1 MIIMKI
7 KRLIK
12 YYLLGESLKEIVM
25 NRILDKIYRKVN
37 LTDREKGF
45 LELYNHTVNNSEDK
59 DWMMLSK
66 SATSTKVK
74 ELIELDRKV
83 ICDLHDRNGKIGLQ
97 ILNIVDDIESDFSI
111 IIMKG
116 EEKHKLQDKFLYNL
130 IYSVKKNQY
139 SLQEHDEYF
148 EKLTVGG
155 NED

>member
-1 MIIMKI
+1 MKI

-12 YYLLGESLKEIVM
+12 YYLLGESLKEIEM
-25 NRILDKIYRKVN
+25 NRILDKIYRQVN
-37 LTDREKGF
+37 LTDRERGF
-45 LELYNHTVNNSEDK
+45 LELYNYTVNKPEDK

-66 SATSTKVK
+66 SATSTKIK
-74 ELIELDRKV
+74 ELIELNRKV

-130 IYSVKKNQY
+130 IYIVNKKQY

-148 EKLTVGG
+148 EKLTIE
-155 NED
+155 EDDN

>member
-1 MIIMKI
+1 MKI

-12 YYLLGESLKEIVM
+12 YYLLGESLKEIEM

-116 EEKHKLQDKFLYNL
+116 EEKHKLQDTFLYNL

>member
-1 MIIMKI
+1 MKL

-12 YYLLGESLKEIVM
+12 YYLFGESLKEIEM
-25 NRILDKIYRKVN
+25 NRILDKISKKSK
-37 LTDREKGF
+37 LTERERSF
-45 LELYNHTVNNSEDK
+45 LELYNSTVNKEEDK

-66 SATSTKVK
+66 SAASTKVK
-74 ELIELDRKV
+74 ELIKSNRKV

-97 ILNIVDDIESDFSI
+97 ILEIIDDIEDDFSTI
-111 IIMKG
+111 LMKG

-130 IYSVKKNQY
+130 IYSVKKNEY

-155 NED
+155 DEN

>member
-1 MIIMKI
+1 
-7 KRLIK
+7 
-12 YYLLGESLKEIVM
+12 M
-25 NRILDKIYRKVN
+25 NRILDKIYRQVN
-37 LTDREKGF
+37 LTDRERGF
-45 LELYNHTVNNSEDK
+45 LELYNYTVNKPEDK

-66 SATSTKVK
+66 SATSTKIK
-74 ELIELDRKV
+74 ELIELNRKV

-130 IYSVKKNQY
+130 IYSVKKNEY

-148 EKLTVGG
+148 EKLTVGRDE
-155 NED
+155 N

>member
-1 MIIMKI
+1 
-7 KRLIK
+7 
-12 YYLLGESLKEIVM
+12 M

-97 ILNIVDDIESDFSI
+97 ILNIVDDIESDFST

>member
-1 MIIMKI
+1 
-7 KRLIK
+7 
-12 YYLLGESLKEIVM
+12 M

-37 LTDREKGF
+37 LTDRERGF
-45 LELYNHTVNNSEDK
+45 LELYNYTVNKPEDK

-66 SATSTKVK
+66 SATSTKIK
-74 ELIELDRKV
+74 ELIELNRKV

-130 IYSVKKNQY
+130 IYSVKKNEY

-148 EKLTVGG
+148 EKLTVERDE
-155 NED
+155 N

>member
-1 MIIMKI
+1 
-7 KRLIK
+7 
-12 YYLLGESLKEIVM
+12 M

-37 LTDREKGF
+37 LTDRERGF
-45 LELYNHTVNNSEDK
+45 LELYNYTVNKPEDK

-66 SATSTKVK
+66 SVTSTKIK
-74 ELIELDRKV
+74 ELIELNRKV

-130 IYSVKKNQY
+130 IYSVKKNEY

-148 EKLTVGG
+148 EKLTVGRD
-155 NED
+155 EY

>member
-1 MIIMKI
+1 MKI

>member
-1 MIIMKI
+1 
-7 KRLIK
+7 
-12 YYLLGESLKEIVM
+12 M

-97 ILNIVDDIESDFSI
+97 ILNIVDDIESDFSV

>member
-1 MIIMKI
+1 MKL

-12 YYLLGESLKEIVM
+12 YYLFGESLKEIEM
-25 NRILDKIYRKVN
+25 NRILDKISKKSK
-37 LTDREKGF
+37 LTERERSF
-45 LELYNHTVNNSEDK
+45 LELYNSTVNKEEDK

-66 SATSTKVK
+66 SAASTKVK
-74 ELIELDRKV
+74 ELIKSNRKV

-97 ILNIVDDIESDFSI
+97 ILEIIDNIEDDFSTI
-111 IIMKG
+111 LMKG

-130 IYSVKKNQY
+130 IYSVKKNEY

-155 NED
+155 DEN

>member
-1 MIIMKI
+1 
-7 KRLIK
+7 
-12 YYLLGESLKEIVM
+12 M

-45 LELYNHTVNNSEDK
+45 LELYNQTVNKPEDK

-74 ELIELDRKV
+74 ELIELDYKV

-97 ILNIVDDIESDFSI
+97 ILNIVDDIESDFST

>member
-1 MIIMKI
+1 MKL

-12 YYLLGESLKEIVM
+12 YYLFGESLKEIEM
-25 NRILDKIYRKVN
+25 NRILDKISKKSK
-37 LTDREKGF
+37 LTERERSF
-45 LELYNHTVNNSEDK
+45 LELYNSTVNKEEDK

-66 SATSTKVK
+66 SSASTKVK
-74 ELIELDRKV
+74 ALIKSNRKV

-97 ILNIVDDIESDFSI
+97 ILEIIDNIEDDFSTI
-111 IIMKG
+111 LMKG

-130 IYSVKKNQY
+130 IYSVKKNEY

-155 NED
+155 DDN

>member
-1 MIIMKI
+1 
-7 KRLIK
+7 
-12 YYLLGESLKEIVM
+12 M

-37 LTDREKGF
+37 LTDRERGF
-45 LELYNHTVNNSEDK
+45 LELYNYTVNKPEDK

-66 SATSTKVK
+66 SATSTKIK

-130 IYSVKKNQY
+130 IYIVKKNQY

>member
-1 MIIMKI
+1 
-7 KRLIK
+7 
-12 YYLLGESLKEIVM
+12 M

-116 EEKHKLQDKFLYNL
+116 EERHKLQDKFLYNL

>member
-1 MIIMKI
+1 
-7 KRLIK
+7 
-12 YYLLGESLKEIVM
+12 M

-37 LTDREKGF
+37 LTDRERGF
-45 LELYNHTVNNSEDK
+45 LELYNYTVNKPEDK

-66 SATSTKVK
+66 SATSTKIK

-130 IYSVKKNQY
+130 IYKVKKNQY

>member
-1 MIIMKI
+1 
-7 KRLIK
+7 
-12 YYLLGESLKEIVM
+12 M

-45 LELYNHTVNNSEDK
+45 LELYNHTVNKPEDK

-74 ELIELDRKV
+74 ELIELDYKV

-97 ILNIVDDIESDFSI
+97 ILNIVDDIESDFST